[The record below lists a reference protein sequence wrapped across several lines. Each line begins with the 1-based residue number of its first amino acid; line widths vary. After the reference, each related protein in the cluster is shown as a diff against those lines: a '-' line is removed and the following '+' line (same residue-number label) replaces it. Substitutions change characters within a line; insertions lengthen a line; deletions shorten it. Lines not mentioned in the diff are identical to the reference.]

1 MMKTKFFILFIV
13 IVVLLVGGLG
23 MFLGKGKSAKLDAF
37 AQALKANGA
46 EFYGAFWCPHCQ
58 EQKAEFGNSKK
69 YLPYIECSN
78 PDNSQKQICIDNK
91 IESYPSWKFKNGVS
105 INSDKEPLVCNQR
118 AGDTVGDANSVCNQV
133 SSEYF
138 KTWIFPDYQFSIKSP
153 VEPVKEGNIWKFD
166 SSAIVSGKLPL
177 SFLAE
182 QIGYT
187 LPQ

>member
-1 MMKTKFFILFIV
+1 MMKTKIFILFIV

-23 MFLGKGKSAKLDAF
+23 VFLGKEKPSKLDAF

-58 EQKAEFGNSKK
+58 EQKAEFGSSKK

-78 PDNSQKQICIDNK
+78 GDNSQKQICIDNK
-91 IESYPSWKFKNGVS
+91 IESYPSWKFKNGIS
-105 INSDKEPLVCNQR
+105 IKSDKEPTVCKERTTETVKDPNDICNQI
-118 AGDTVGDANSVCNQV
+118 
-133 SSEYF
+133 SSQYF
-138 KTWIFPDYQFSIKSP
+138 KTWFFPDYQFSIKSP
-153 VEPVKEGNIWKFD
+153 VEPVKEGNVWKFD
-166 SSAIVSGKLPL
+166 YSAIVAGKLPL

-187 LPQ
+187 LPK